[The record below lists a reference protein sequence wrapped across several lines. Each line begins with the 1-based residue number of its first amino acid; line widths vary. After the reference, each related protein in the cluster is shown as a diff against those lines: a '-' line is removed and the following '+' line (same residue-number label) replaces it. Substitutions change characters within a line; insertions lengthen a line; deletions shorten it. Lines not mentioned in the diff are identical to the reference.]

1 MNTPPFLYLSKEYK
15 LLTFAEEID
24 LAKKIEK
31 YTGRRRQEAYDKLV
45 YSNIRLVRK
54 ILNHYKFMNL
64 DDDLFSEGLIG
75 LCIAVDKYD
84 YKKGNR
90 FSTFAYYWIRHKMHR
105 FMEQNINIIR
115 IPVHIQDTLKVYNQS
130 YEKLLIEKNNH
141 PSIEEISCDCGI
153 SVLKLSKAV
162 KFGIFTVNSLC
173 NSDDNEEWQIEDK
186 SMDLRDVE
194 FRVSL
199 EEIMGDMSAEEVKVL
214 YSLLNNEEVD
224 LEELGMSKKKYED
237 LKDKLKEKLMEKLW
251 GDGND

>member
-1 MNTPPFLYLSKEYK
+1 MSTPPFLKLSKDYP
-15 LLTFAEEID
+15 LLSFAEEVD
-24 LAKKIEK
+24 LAKRIEK
-31 YTGRRRQEAYDKLV
+31 CVGRRRQDAVDKLV
-45 YSNIRLVRK
+45 YSNVRLVKK

-75 LCIAVDKYD
+75 LCIAVEKYD
-84 YKKGNR
+84 YRKGNR

-105 FMEQNINIIR
+105 FMEQNINIIK
-115 IPVHIQDTLKVYNQS
+115 IPVHIQDTLKVYYQT

-141 PSIEEISCDCGI
+141 PSIEEISCECGI
-153 SVLKLSKAV
+153 SVFKLSKAV

-173 NSDDNEEWQIEDK
+173 NSNENEEWQIEDK
-186 SMDLRDVE
+186 SMDLKDVE

-214 YSLLNNEEVD
+214 YSLLNNEELD
-224 LEELGMSKKKYED
+224 LDELGMSKKKYEE

-251 GDGND
+251 GE